1 MSEFIN
7 NSEKRKEII
16 KSVLR
21 QLHEGKSMDDLKAE
35 FGRLVSEAS
44 SAEIAAV
51 EQMLIEEGLPVEE
64 VQNLC
69 DVHVAV
75 FRESLD
81 KETQPES
88 IPGHPV
94 FTYRAENQVLAR
106 LLDEM
111 DVTFAKYK
119 DSDNQALLPAL
130 QQQLERVKGFIR
142 HYERKENQLF
152 PYLEKYQF
160 YGPSRVMWGIH
171 DEIRANI
178 KKLGGMLSSNEVEK
192 DAAYA
197 VFKELFTAMTEMIY
211 KEEKILI
218 PAALEKLHEEDWAAI
233 RDEEN
238 QIGYFIVTPG
248 DQWKPKIAPQKI
260 ETIPVGKETLKMPE
274 IMIPLNTGVLTQDQI
289 DMMLK
294 TLPVDITFVDE
305 NDEVRYFSQTPD
317 RLFPRTPAII
327 GRAVQNCHPASSV
340 HTVQKI
346 LDDFRSGKRKVAEF
360 WIRMGEIFVY
370 IRYFAMFD
378 EAGNYRG
385 TLEVSQEISHIQS
398 LQGERRL
405 LDD

>member
-21 QLHEGKSMDDLKAE
+21 QLHEGKSVDEVKAE
-35 FGRLVSEAS
+35 FGVLASEAT

-81 KETQPES
+81 KEAQPES
-88 IPGHPV
+88 IPRHPV

-111 DVTFAKYK
+111 DVTLEKF
-119 DSDNQALLPAL
+119 SGSGNQALLPAL
-130 QQQLERVKGFIR
+130 RTQLERVKGFIR

-171 DEIRANI
+171 DKIRANI
-178 KKLGGMLSSNEVEK
+178 KKLGEMLKTDDVDSK
-192 DAAYA
+192 AAGA

-218 PAALEKLHEEDWAAI
+218 PAALEKLQEEDWAAI
-233 RDEEN
+233 RAEEN
-238 QIGYFIVTPG
+238 QIGYFMVTPG
-248 DQWKPKIAPQKI
+248 DQWRPRIAERKI
-260 ETIPVGKETLKMPE
+260 ETQLIEKETSNMPE
-274 IMIPLNTGVLTQDQI
+274 IMIPLNTGVLTQAQI
-289 DMMLK
+289 DMMLQ
-294 TLPVDITFVDE
+294 TLPADITFVDE

-327 GRAVQNCHPASSV
+327 GRVVQNCHPASSV

-346 LDDFRSGKRKVAEF
+346 LDDFRAGKRKVAEF
-360 WIRMGEIFVY
+360 WIRKGEIFVY
-370 IRYFAMFD
+370 IRYFAMHD
-378 EAGNYRG
+378 EAGTYRG

>member
-21 QLHEGKSMDDLKAE
+21 QLHEGKSVDEVKAE
-35 FGRLVSEAS
+35 FGKLASEAT

-81 KETQPES
+81 KEAQPES

-111 DVTFAKYK
+111 DITFEKFSAAG
-119 DSDNQALLPAL
+119 NNALLPAL
-130 QQQLERVKGFIR
+130 RQQLERVKEFIR

-171 DEIRANI
+171 DEIRRNI
-178 KKLGGMLSSNEVEK
+178 KKLGEMLKEELV
-192 DAAYA
+192 DIPAAVA
-197 VFKELFTAMTEMIY
+197 VFNELFTAMTEMIY
-211 KEEKILI
+211 KEEKILL

-233 RDEEN
+233 RAEES
-238 QIGYFIVTPG
+238 QIGYFMVTPG
-248 DQWKPKIAPQKI
+248 DQWNPKIVEKKTETKLI
-260 ETIPVGKETLKMPE
+260 EKETMNMPE

-289 DMMLK
+289 DMMLM

-317 RLFPRTPAII
+317 RLFPRSPAII
-327 GRAVQNCHPASSV
+327 GRAVQNCHPAASV

-346 LDDFRSGKRKVAEF
+346 LDDFKAGTRKVAEF
-360 WIRMGEIFVY
+360 WIKMGEIFVY
-370 IRYFAMFD
+370 IRYFAMHD

>member
-21 QLHEGKSMDDLKAE
+21 QLHEGKSVDEVKAE
-35 FGRLVSEAS
+35 FGVLAGEAS

-64 VQNLC
+64 IQNLC

-81 KETQPES
+81 KEAQPES
-88 IPGHPV
+88 NPGHPV
-94 FTYRAENQVLAR
+94 FTFRAENQVIAR

-111 DVTFAKYK
+111 DITFEKF
-119 DSDNQALLPAL
+119 SDLGNKALLPTL
-130 QQQLERVKGFIR
+130 RQQLEKVKEFIR

-178 KKLGGMLSSNEVEK
+178 KKLGEMLKTDDVDSK
-192 DAAYA
+192 ATGA

-218 PAALEKLHEEDWAAI
+218 PAALEKLEEEDWAAI
-233 RDEEN
+233 RAEEN
-238 QIGYFIVTPG
+238 QIGYFVVTPG
-248 DQWKPKIAPQKI
+248 DQWKPKNVQIKI
-260 ETIPVGKETLKMPE
+260 ESQPVSTESSTIPE
-274 IMIPLNTGVLTQDQI
+274 ILIPLSTGFLTQGQI
-289 DMMLK
+289 DLMLK
-294 TLPVDITFVDE
+294 TMPVDITYVDE
-305 NDEVRYFSQTPD
+305 KDEVRYFSQTPD
-317 RLFPRTPAII
+317 RLFPRSPAII
-327 GRAVQNCHPASSV
+327 GRSVQNCHPASSV

-346 LDDFRSGKRKVAEF
+346 LDDFRAGRRKMAEF
-360 WIRMGEIFVY
+360 WIRMGKIFVY

-378 EAGNYRG
+378 ESGTYRG

>member
-88 IPGHPV
+88 ISGHPV

>member
-21 QLHEGKSMDDLKAE
+21 QLHEGKSVDEVKAE
-35 FGRLVSEAS
+35 FGVLAGEAT

-75 FRESLD
+75 FREGLD
-81 KETQPES
+81 KEVQPES
-88 IPGHPV
+88 MPGHPV
-94 FTYRAENQVLAR
+94 FTYKAENQVLAR

-111 DVTFAKYK
+111 DVTMEKF
-119 DSDNQALLPAL
+119 SGSGNQAILPSL
-130 QQQLERVKGFIR
+130 RTQLERVKGFIR

-160 YGPSRVMWGIH
+160 YGPSKVMWGIH
-171 DEIRANI
+171 DEIRKNI
-178 KKLGGMLSSNEVEK
+178 KKLGELLKADDVDSN
-192 DAAYA
+192 AAVA

-218 PAALEKLHEEDWAAI
+218 PAALEKLPEEDWAAI
-233 RDEEN
+233 RAEEN
-238 QIGYFIVTPG
+238 QIGYFMVTPG
-248 DQWKPKIAPQKI
+248 DQWKPKIAERKI
-260 ETIPVGKETLKMPE
+260 ETQLIEKETSNMPE
-274 IMIPLNTGVLTQDQI
+274 IMIPLNTGVLTQAQI
-289 DMMLK
+289 DMMLQ

-305 NDEVRYFSQTPD
+305 NDEVRYFSQTPG

-346 LDDFRSGKRKVAEF
+346 LDDFRAGKRKVAEF

-370 IRYFAMFD
+370 IRYFAMHD
-378 EAGNYRG
+378 EAGTYRG

>member
-21 QLHEGKSMDDLKAE
+21 QLHEGKSVDDVKAE
-35 FGRLVSEAS
+35 FGKLASEAT

-81 KETQPES
+81 KEAQPES

-111 DVTFAKYK
+111 DITFGKVTE
-119 DSDNQALLPAL
+119 SDNPALLPL
-130 QQQLERVKGFIR
+130 LRQQLERVSGFIR

-178 KKLGGMLSSNEVEK
+178 KKLGEFLKTDVVDK
-192 DAAYA
+192 QTAFA

-233 RDEEN
+233 RAEEN
-238 QIGYFIVTPG
+238 QIGYFVVTPG
-248 DQWKPKIAPQKI
+248 DQWKPKTAPQKI
-260 ETIPVGKETLKMPE
+260 ETIPFVKETSNMPE

-289 DMMLK
+289 DLMLK

-360 WIRMGEIFVY
+360 WIKMGEIFVY

-378 EAGNYRG
+378 EAGKYRG

>member
-21 QLHEGKSMDDLKAE
+21 QLHEGKSVDDLKAE

-88 IPGHPV
+88 ISGHPV